1 MRAGSRPK
9 RIVRT
14 QPWVTDEE
22 RQELIAGYKAGEST
36 VQLARAF
43 TQEKRRITRHGVLY
57 LLRAAGVK
65 RRRSMLWKKMPPGE
79 RRQGTAGVHEPQ
91 KKPRT
96 FTFVRIP

>member
-22 RQELIAGYKAGEST
+22 RQELIARYKAGEST

-65 RRRSMLWKKMPPGE
+65 RRKSMPWRKMEPGE
-79 RRQGTAGVHEPQ
+79 VRNGRAGIHEPP

-96 FTFVRIP
+96 FTFIRIP